1 MERAWPAI
9 RWTLDKLLRLAA
21 AGTALVAI
29 PIALIGGPMID
40 APATTLTL
48 IAGLSVT
55 VFGFVLAL
63 SLLVA
68 SVAFWPNQSK
78 KLKTPALIVLTIIY
92 VSGTCGLSLAGA
104 GLIGISYAK
113 FHGLLVPARVDILR
127 RSGRSVTPRH
137 LWLGN
142 PARSSMTGRS
152 YGSTRFCISSKRH
165 PFSPSPDTAT

>member
-1 MERAWPAI
+1 MKRAWPAI

-68 SVAFWPNQSK
+68 SAAFWPNQSK
-78 KLKTPALIVLTIIY
+78 KLKRPALIVLTIIY

-113 FHGLLVPARVDILR
+113 SHGLLVPAR
-127 RSGRSVTPRH
+127 
-137 LWLGN
+137 
-142 PARSSMTGRS
+142 
-152 YGSTRFCISSKRH
+152 RH
-165 PFSPSPDTAT
+165 PSSVGPFGDITPSIARQPSPVIHDRSFVRVDE

>member
-78 KLKTPALIVLTIIY
+78 KLKRPALIVLTIIY

-113 FHGLLVPARVDILR
+113 SHGLLVPARVNTATPG
-127 RSGRSVTPRH
+127 SGS
-137 LWLGN
+137 
-142 PARSSMTGRS
+142 
-152 YGSTRFCISSKRH
+152 SSK
-165 PFSPSPDTAT
+165 TL